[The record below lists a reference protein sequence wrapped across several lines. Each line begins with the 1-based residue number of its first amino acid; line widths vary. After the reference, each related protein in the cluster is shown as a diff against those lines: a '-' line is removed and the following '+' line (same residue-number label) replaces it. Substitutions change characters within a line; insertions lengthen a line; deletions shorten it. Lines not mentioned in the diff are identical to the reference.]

1 MRRSALSFRLLLAMV
16 ALVPAL
22 AEAQIRTAREVALR
36 AAIADRGLDPDEV
49 MKPLALT
56 EEMQAWVKDNV
67 ARHPEAG
74 ERMRLLLRSLLSSK
88 GLGMTYSTG
97 FTGTAH
103 EVFEAREGNCLGFT
117 QMFVVMGREV
127 GVDVYYLAV
136 DRLTRYRK
144 QDDLIIV
151 SDHVT
156 AAFNDGDERRI
167 LEFSLAG
174 DFDYRGARQ
183 MTDIEALGLYYSN
196 RGAEEIQNR
205 RVREGHELLE
215 TAVTLAPKMAQ
226 AWVNLGVAHRRL
238 GRQAEA
244 EAAYRRAIEIDEA
257 QLSAYHNLV
266 GLYRLQGKQHPA
278 REILRLLDR
287 RDNRNPFIYLQ
298 LGDMSEQRGH
308 RDEARSFYKR
318 AVRLGTEHAET
329 WAALGLWYLE
339 AGDARRANRLLTRA
353 EKRDPEEERTVRLR
367 ERLAVNG
374 PR

>member
-1 MRRSALSFRLLLAMV
+1 MV
-16 ALVPAL
+16 ALAPAL

-36 AAIADRGLDPDEV
+36 AAITDRGLDPDEV

-56 EEMQAWVKDNV
+56 EAMQAWVEENV
-67 ARHPEAG
+67 ANHPEAG

-156 AAFNDGDERRI
+156 AAFNDGSERRI

-174 DFDYRGARQ
+174 EFDYRGARQ

-238 GRQAEA
+238 GREAEA

-298 LGDMSEQRGH
+298 LGDMSAERGH

-353 EKRDPEEERTVRLR
+353 ERRDPEEERTVRLR
-367 ERLAVNG
+367 ERLALNG
-374 PR
+374 ESAPR